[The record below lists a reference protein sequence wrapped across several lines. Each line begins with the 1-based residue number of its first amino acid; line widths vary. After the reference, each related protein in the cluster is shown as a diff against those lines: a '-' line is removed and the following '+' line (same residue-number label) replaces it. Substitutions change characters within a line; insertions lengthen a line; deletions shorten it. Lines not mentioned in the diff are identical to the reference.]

1 MSEMERFLEAA
12 AKRLP
17 GEGLERPAG
26 LVERA
31 GRSGLLDVA
40 YTEVGSP
47 FGSLLVA
54 ATPRGLLRVS
64 FESESFDVVLEELAR
79 RVSPRVL
86 QAPARLDEV
95 RKELDE
101 YFEGRRHRFGV
112 PLDWALS
119 IGFRKRVL
127 QATARI
133 PYGSVATYTQMA
145 AKAGNPRAARAA
157 GNALHH
163 NPIPIVVPCHR
174 VVRGGG
180 ALGGYGGGIDMKRS
194 LLDLEGAPI
203 PCT

>member
-1 MSEMERFLEAA
+1 MTEMERILEVA
-12 AKRLP
+12 AKRLQP
-17 GEGLERPAG
+17 ERSEHAAE
-26 LVERA
+26 LIERA

-64 FESESFDVVLEELAR
+64 FESESFDAVLEELAR

-86 QAPARLDEV
+86 RAPTRLDDV

-101 YFEGRRHRFGV
+101 YFEGRRRRFAV
-112 PLDWALS
+112 PLDWSLS
-119 IGFRKRVL
+119 VGFRKRVL

-133 PYGSVATYTQMA
+133 PYGKVATYSQMA

-163 NPIPIVVPCHR
+163 NPIPVVVPCHR

-194 LLDLEGAPI
+194 LLDLEGAPM
-203 PCT
+203 